1 MKTKLLKALSER
13 CKDMG
18 LTSKALDELVE
29 IGSEGLAT
37 DASDEDIEK
46 SAIALARYAKLTQ
59 AEITRK
65 TSGKR
70 NKQSSSNNAQSGNE
84 GDEGDNN
91 STAANDIQ
99 AMIDARF
106 KKYDERVLALESE
119 NAALKK
125 EKAQAERQSEIAD
138 KAKKLGIPDYLVRR
152 MSFADDADIDKELEA
167 VRQDMVN
174 NNLVPK
180 SAAHES
186 GKVEEAMKADA
197 KAWANTLPSMSW
209 ESTRLLSNL

>member
-1 MKTKLLKALSER
+1 MKKKLMKALSER

-37 DASDEDIEK
+37 DASDEDIDK

-70 NKQSSSNNAQSGNE
+70 TKSQSQNAQSSNE
-84 GDEGDNN
+84 GDEGDDNT
-91 STAANDIQ
+91 TAATDIQ

-125 EKAQAERQSEIAD
+125 EKAQAERSATIAE

-167 VRQDMVN
+167 VRQEMVN
-174 NNLVPK
+174 DNLMPK

-186 GKVEEAMKADA
+186 GKIEEAMKADA
-197 KAWANTLPSMSW
+197 QSWAKSLPSAVPQS
-209 ESTRLLSNL
+209 

>member
-1 MKTKLLKALSER
+1 MNAKLLKALSER

-18 LTSKALDELVE
+18 LTSRALDELTE
-29 IGSEGLAT
+29 IGSEGLAN

-46 SAIALARYAKLTQ
+46 SAIALSRYAKLTQ

-70 NKQSSSNNAQSGNE
+70 NKQSSSNNTQSSNE
-84 GDEGDNN
+84 GDEGDNT
-91 STAANDIQ
+91 TAANDIQ

-125 EKAQAERQSEIAD
+125 EKAQAERRATIAE
-138 KAKKLGIPDYLVRR
+138 KAKKLGIPVWK
-152 MSFADDADIDKELEA
+152 FGGA
-167 VRQDMVN
+167 
-174 NNLVPK
+174 
-180 SAAHES
+180 
-186 GKVEEAMKADA
+186 
-197 KAWANTLPSMSW
+197 
-209 ESTRLLSNL
+209 

>member
-1 MKTKLLKALSER
+1 MNAKLLKALSER

-18 LTSKALDELVE
+18 LTSRALDELTE
-29 IGSEGLAT
+29 IGSEGLAN

-46 SAIALARYAKLTQ
+46 SAIALSRYAKLTQ

-70 NKQSSSNNAQSGNE
+70 NKQSSSNNTQSSNE
-84 GDEGDNN
+84 GDEGDNT
-91 STAANDIQ
+91 TAANDIQ

-119 NAALKK
+119 NVALKK
-125 EKAQAERQSEIAD
+125 EKAQAKRSATIAE

-167 VRQDMVN
+167 VRQEMVN
-174 NNLVPK
+174 DNLMPK

-186 GKVEEAMKADA
+186 GKIEEAMKADA
-197 KAWANTLPSMSW
+197 KSWAQSLPSA
-209 ESTRLLSNL
+209 NAQQ

>member
-1 MKTKLLKALSER
+1 MNAKLLKALSER

-18 LTSKALDELVE
+18 LTSRALDELTE
-29 IGSEGLAT
+29 IGSEGLAN

-46 SAIALARYAKLTQ
+46 SAIALSRYAKLTQ

-70 NKQSSSNNAQSGNE
+70 NKQSSSNNTQSSNE
-84 GDEGDNN
+84 GDEGDNT
-91 STAANDIQ
+91 TAANDIQ

-125 EKAQAERQSEIAD
+125 EKAQAERSATIAE

-152 MSFADDADIDKELEA
+152 MSFADDADIDKELET
-167 VRQDMVN
+167 VRQEMVN
-174 NNLVPK
+174 DNLMPK

-186 GKVEEAMKADA
+186 GKIEEAMKADA
-197 KAWANTLPSMSW
+197 KSWAQSLPSA
-209 ESTRLLSNL
+209 NAQQ

>member
-1 MKTKLLKALSER
+1 MNAKLLKALSER

-18 LTSKALDELVE
+18 LTSRALDELTE
-29 IGSEGLAT
+29 IGSEGLAN

-46 SAIALARYAKLTQ
+46 SAIALSRYAKLTQ

-70 NKQSSSNNAQSGNE
+70 NKQSSSNNTQSSNE
-84 GDEGDNN
+84 GDEGDKT
-91 STAANDIQ
+91 TAANDIQ

-125 EKAQAERQSEIAD
+125 QKAQAERSATIAE

-167 VRQDMVN
+167 VRQEMVN
-174 NNLVPK
+174 DNLMPK

-186 GKVEEAMKADA
+186 GKIEEAMKADA
-197 KAWANTLPSMSW
+197 KSWAQSLPSA
-209 ESTRLLSNL
+209 NAQQ

>member
-1 MKTKLLKALSER
+1 MNAKLLKALSER

-18 LTSKALDELVE
+18 LTSRALDELTE
-29 IGSEGLAT
+29 IGSEGLAN

-46 SAIALARYAKLTQ
+46 SAIALSRYAKLTQ

-70 NKQSSSNNAQSGNE
+70 NKQSSSNNTQSSNE
-84 GDEGDNN
+84 GDEGDNT
-91 STAANDIQ
+91 TAANDIQ

-125 EKAQAERQSEIAD
+125 EKAQAERSATIAD

-167 VRQDMVN
+167 VRQEMVN
-174 NNLVPK
+174 DNLMPK

-186 GKVEEAMKADA
+186 GKIEEAMKADA
-197 KAWANTLPSMSW
+197 KSWAQSLPSA
-209 ESTRLLSNL
+209 NAQQ

>member
-1 MKTKLLKALSER
+1 MNAKLLKALSER

-18 LTSKALDELVE
+18 LTSRALDELTE
-29 IGSEGLAT
+29 IGSEGLAN

-46 SAIALARYAKLTQ
+46 SAIALSRYAKLTQ

-70 NKQSSSNNAQSGNE
+70 NKQSSSNNTQSSNE
-84 GDEGDNN
+84 GDEGDNT
-91 STAANDIQ
+91 TAANDIQ

-125 EKAQAERQSEIAD
+125 QKAQAERSATIAE

-167 VRQDMVN
+167 VRQEMVN
-174 NNLVPK
+174 DNLMPK

-186 GKVEEAMKADA
+186 GKIEEAMKADA
-197 KAWANTLPSMSW
+197 KSWAQSLPSAVPQS
-209 ESTRLLSNL
+209 

>member
-1 MKTKLLKALSER
+1 MNAKLLKALSER

-18 LTSKALDELVE
+18 LTSRALDELTE
-29 IGSEGLAT
+29 IGSEGLAN

-46 SAIALARYAKLTQ
+46 SAIALSRYAKLTQ

-70 NKQSSSNNAQSGNE
+70 NKQSSSNNTQSSNE
-84 GDEGDNN
+84 GDEGDNT
-91 STAANDIQ
+91 TAANDIQ
-99 AMIDARF
+99 AMIDARL

-125 EKAQAERQSEIAD
+125 QKAQAERSATIAE

-167 VRQDMVN
+167 VRQEMVN
-174 NNLVPK
+174 DNLMPK

-186 GKVEEAMKADA
+186 GKIEEAMKADA
-197 KAWANTLPSMSW
+197 KSWAQSLPSA
-209 ESTRLLSNL
+209 NAQQ

>member
-1 MKTKLLKALSER
+1 MNAKLLKALSER

-18 LTSKALDELVE
+18 LTSRALDELTE
-29 IGSEGLAT
+29 IGSEGLAN

-46 SAIALARYAKLTQ
+46 SAIALSRYAKLTQ

-70 NKQSSSNNAQSGNE
+70 NKQSSSNNTQSSNE
-84 GDEGDNN
+84 GDEGDN

-125 EKAQAERQSEIAD
+125 EKAQAERSATIAE

-152 MSFADDADIDKELEA
+152 MSFADDADIDKELET
-167 VRQDMVN
+167 VRQEMVN
-174 NNLVPK
+174 DNLMPK

-186 GKVEEAMKADA
+186 GKIEEAMKADA
-197 KAWANTLPSMSW
+197 KSWAQSLPSA
-209 ESTRLLSNL
+209 NAQQ

>member
-1 MKTKLLKALSER
+1 MNAKLLKALSER

-18 LTSKALDELVE
+18 LTSRALDELTE
-29 IGSEGLAT
+29 IGSEGLAN

-46 SAIALARYAKLTQ
+46 SAIALSRYAKLTQ

-70 NKQSSSNNAQSGNE
+70 NKQSSSNNTQSGNE
-84 GDEGDNN
+84 GDEGDDNT
-91 STAANDIQ
+91 TAATDIQ

-125 EKAQAERQSEIAD
+125 EKAQAERSATIAE

-167 VRQDMVN
+167 VRQEMVN
-174 NNLVPK
+174 DNLMPK

-186 GKVEEAMKADA
+186 GKIEEAMKADA
-197 KAWANTLPSMSW
+197 QSWAQSLPSASAQQ
-209 ESTRLLSNL
+209 

>member
-1 MKTKLLKALSER
+1 MKKKLLKALSER

-37 DASDEDIEK
+37 DASDEDIDK

-70 NKQSSSNNAQSGNE
+70 TKSQSQNAQSGNE
-84 GDEGDNN
+84 GDEGDDNT
-91 STAANDIQ
+91 TAANDIQ

-125 EKAQAERQSEIAD
+125 EKAQAERSATIAE

-152 MSFADDADIDKELEA
+152 MSFADDADIDKELET
-167 VRQDMVN
+167 VRQEMVN
-174 NNLVPK
+174 DNLMPK

-186 GKVEEAMKADA
+186 GKIEEAMKADA
-197 KAWANTLPSMSW
+197 HSWAQSLPSASAQQ
-209 ESTRLLSNL
+209 

>member
-1 MKTKLLKALSER
+1 MKKKLLKALSER

-18 LTSKALDELVE
+18 LTSKALDELVD

-37 DASDEDIEK
+37 DASDEDIDK

-70 NKQSSSNNAQSGNE
+70 KSQSQQAQSDNE
-84 GDEGDNN
+84 GDNEGDNN

-125 EKAQAERQSEIAD
+125 EKAQAERASSIAE

-167 VRQDMVN
+167 VRQEMVN
-174 NNLVPK
+174 DNLMPK

-197 KAWANTLPSMSW
+197 QSWAKTLPSAVPQS
-209 ESTRLLSNL
+209 

>member
-1 MKTKLLKALSER
+1 MNAKLLKALSER

-18 LTSKALDELVE
+18 LTSRALDELTE
-29 IGSEGLAT
+29 IGSEGLAN

-46 SAIALARYAKLTQ
+46 SAIALSRYAKLTQ

-70 NKQSSSNNAQSGNE
+70 NKQSSSNNTQSSNE
-84 GDEGDNN
+84 GDEGDNT
-91 STAANDIQ
+91 TAANDIQ

-125 EKAQAERQSEIAD
+125 EKAQAERRATIAE

-152 MSFADDADIDKELEA
+152 MSFADDADIDKELET
-167 VRQDMVN
+167 VRQEMVN
-174 NNLVPK
+174 DNLMPK

-186 GKVEEAMKADA
+186 GKIEEAMKADA
-197 KAWANTLPSMSW
+197 KSWAQSLPSA
-209 ESTRLLSNL
+209 NAQQ

>member
-1 MKTKLLKALSER
+1 MNAKLLKALSER

-18 LTSKALDELVE
+18 LTSRALDELTE
-29 IGSEGLAT
+29 IGSEGLAN

-46 SAIALARYAKLTQ
+46 SAIALSRYAKLTQ

-70 NKQSSSNNAQSGNE
+70 NKQSSSNNTQSSNE
-84 GDEGDNN
+84 GDEGDNT
-91 STAANDIQ
+91 TAANDIQ

-125 EKAQAERQSEIAD
+125 QKAQAERSATIAE

-152 MSFADDADIDKELEA
+152 MSFADDADIDKELET
-167 VRQDMVN
+167 VRQEMVN
-174 NNLVPK
+174 DNLMPK

-186 GKVEEAMKADA
+186 GKIEEAMKADA
-197 KAWANTLPSMSW
+197 KSWAQSLPSA
-209 ESTRLLSNL
+209 NAQQ

>member
-1 MKTKLLKALSER
+1 MNAKLLKALSER

-18 LTSKALDELVE
+18 LTSRALDELTE
-29 IGSEGLAT
+29 IGSEGLAN
-37 DASDEDIEK
+37 DASNEDIEK
-46 SAIALARYAKLTQ
+46 SAIALSRYAKLTQ

-70 NKQSSSNNAQSGNE
+70 NKQSSSNNTQSSNE
-84 GDEGDNN
+84 GDEGDNT
-91 STAANDIQ
+91 TAANDIQ

-125 EKAQAERQSEIAD
+125 EKAQAERSATIAE

-167 VRQDMVN
+167 VRQEMVN
-174 NNLVPK
+174 DNLMPK

-186 GKVEEAMKADA
+186 GKIEEAMKADA
-197 KAWANTLPSMSW
+197 KSWAQSLPSA
-209 ESTRLLSNL
+209 NAQQ

>member
-1 MKTKLLKALSER
+1 MNAKLLKALSER

-18 LTSKALDELVE
+18 LTSRALDELTE
-29 IGSEGLAT
+29 IGSEGLAN

-46 SAIALARYAKLTQ
+46 SAIALSRYAKLTQ

-70 NKQSSSNNAQSGNE
+70 NTQSSSNNTQSSNE
-84 GDEGDNN
+84 GDEGDNT
-91 STAANDIQ
+91 TAANDIQ

-125 EKAQAERQSEIAD
+125 EKAQAERRATIAE

-152 MSFADDADIDKELEA
+152 MSFADDADIDKELET
-167 VRQDMVN
+167 VRQEMVN
-174 NNLVPK
+174 DNLMPK

-186 GKVEEAMKADA
+186 GKIEEAMKADA
-197 KAWANTLPSMSW
+197 KSWAQSLPSA
-209 ESTRLLSNL
+209 NAQQ

>member
-1 MKTKLLKALSER
+1 MKKKLLKALSER

-18 LTSKALDELVE
+18 LTSKALDELVD

-37 DASDEDIEK
+37 DASDEDIDK

-70 NKQSSSNNAQSGNE
+70 KSQSQQAQSDNE
-84 GDEGDNN
+84 GDNEGDNN

-125 EKAQAERQSEIAD
+125 EKAQAERASSIAE
-138 KAKKLGIPDYLVRR
+138 KAKKLGIPDYLPE
-152 MSFADDADIDKELEA
+152 AKAYDADIDKELEA
-167 VRQDMVN
+167 VRQEMVN
-174 NNLVPK
+174 DNLMPK

-197 KAWANTLPSMSW
+197 QSWAKTLPSAVPQS
-209 ESTRLLSNL
+209 

>member
-1 MKTKLLKALSER
+1 MKKKLLKALSER

-37 DASDEDIEK
+37 DASDEDIDK

-70 NKQSSSNNAQSGNE
+70 TKSQSQNAQSGNE
-84 GDEGDNN
+84 GDEGDDNT
-91 STAANDIQ
+91 TAANDIQ

-125 EKAQAERQSEIAD
+125 EKAQAERRATIAE

-152 MSFADDADIDKELEA
+152 MSFADDADIDKELET
-167 VRQDMVN
+167 VRQEMVN
-174 NNLVPK
+174 DNLMPK

-186 GKVEEAMKADA
+186 GKIEEAMKADA
-197 KAWANTLPSMSW
+197 HSWAQSLPSASAQQ
-209 ESTRLLSNL
+209 

>member
-1 MKTKLLKALSER
+1 MNAKLLKALSER

-18 LTSKALDELVE
+18 LTSRALDELTE
-29 IGSEGLAT
+29 IGSEGLAN

-46 SAIALARYAKLTQ
+46 SAIALSRYAKLTQ

-70 NKQSSSNNAQSGNE
+70 NKQSSSNNTQSSNE
-84 GDEGDNN
+84 GDEGDNT
-91 STAANDIQ
+91 TAANDIQ

-125 EKAQAERQSEIAD
+125 QKAQAERSATIAE

-167 VRQDMVN
+167 VRQEMVN
-174 NNLVPK
+174 DNLMPK

-186 GKVEEAMKADA
+186 GKIEEAMKADA
-197 KAWANTLPSMSW
+197 QSWAKTLPSAVPQS
-209 ESTRLLSNL
+209 

>member
-1 MKTKLLKALSER
+1 MNAKLLKALSER

-18 LTSKALDELVE
+18 LTSRALDELTE
-29 IGSEGLAT
+29 IGSEGLAN

-46 SAIALARYAKLTQ
+46 SAIALSRYSKLTQ

-70 NKQSSSNNAQSGNE
+70 NKQSSSNNTQSSNE
-84 GDEGDNN
+84 GDEGDNT
-91 STAANDIQ
+91 TAANDIQ

-125 EKAQAERQSEIAD
+125 QKAQAERSATIAE

-167 VRQDMVN
+167 VRQEMVN
-174 NNLVPK
+174 DNLMPK

-186 GKVEEAMKADA
+186 GKIEEAMKADA
-197 KAWANTLPSMSW
+197 KSWAQSLPSA
-209 ESTRLLSNL
+209 NAQQ

>member
-1 MKTKLLKALSER
+1 MKKKLLKALSER

-37 DASDEDIEK
+37 DASDEDIDK

-70 NKQSSSNNAQSGNE
+70 TKSQSQNAQSGNE
-84 GDEGDNN
+84 GDEGDDNT
-91 STAANDIQ
+91 TAANDIQ

-125 EKAQAERQSEIAD
+125 EKAQAERSATIAE

-167 VRQDMVN
+167 VRQEMVN
-174 NNLVPK
+174 DNLMPK

-186 GKVEEAMKADA
+186 GKIEEAMKADA
-197 KAWANTLPSMSW
+197 HSWAQSLPSASAQQ
-209 ESTRLLSNL
+209 

>member
-1 MKTKLLKALSER
+1 MKKKLLKALSER

-18 LTSKALDELVE
+18 LTSKALDELVD

-37 DASDEDIEK
+37 DASDEDIDK

-70 NKQSSSNNAQSGNE
+70 KSQSQQAQSDNE
-84 GDEGDNN
+84 GDNEGDNN

-125 EKAQAERQSEIAD
+125 EKAQAERASSIAE

-167 VRQDMVN
+167 VRQEMVN
-174 NNLVPK
+174 DNLMPK

-197 KAWANTLPSMSW
+197 QSWAKSLPSAVPQS
-209 ESTRLLSNL
+209 

>member
-1 MKTKLLKALSER
+1 MNAKLLKALSER

-18 LTSKALDELVE
+18 LTSRALDELTE
-29 IGSEGLAT
+29 IGSEGLAN

-46 SAIALARYAKLTQ
+46 SAIALSRYAKLTQ

-70 NKQSSSNNAQSGNE
+70 NKQSSSNNTQSSNE
-84 GDEGDNN
+84 GDEGDNT
-91 STAANDIQ
+91 TAANDIQ
-99 AMIDARF
+99 AMIDARI

-125 EKAQAERQSEIAD
+125 QKAQAERSATIAE

-167 VRQDMVN
+167 VRQEMVN
-174 NNLVPK
+174 DNLMPK

-186 GKVEEAMKADA
+186 GKIEEAMKADA
-197 KAWANTLPSMSW
+197 KSWAQSLPSA
-209 ESTRLLSNL
+209 NAQQ

>member
-1 MKTKLLKALSER
+1 MNAKLLKALSER

-18 LTSKALDELVE
+18 LTSRALDELTE
-29 IGSEGLAT
+29 IGSEGLAN

-46 SAIALARYAKLTQ
+46 SAIALSRYAKLTQ

-70 NKQSSSNNAQSGNE
+70 NKQSSSNNTQSSNE
-84 GDEGDNN
+84 GDEGDNT
-91 STAANDIQ
+91 TAANDIQ

-106 KKYDERVLALESE
+106 KKYDEHVLALESE

-125 EKAQAERQSEIAD
+125 EKAQAERSATIAE

-167 VRQDMVN
+167 VRQEMVN
-174 NNLVPK
+174 DNLMPK

-186 GKVEEAMKADA
+186 GKIEEAMKADA
-197 KAWANTLPSMSW
+197 KSWAQSLPSA
-209 ESTRLLSNL
+209 NAQQ

>member
-1 MKTKLLKALSER
+1 MKKKLLKALSER

-37 DASDEDIEK
+37 DASDEDIDK

-70 NKQSSSNNAQSGNE
+70 KSQSQQAQSDNE
-84 GDEGDNN
+84 GDNEGDNN

-125 EKAQAERQSEIAD
+125 EKAQAERASSIAE

-167 VRQDMVN
+167 VRQEMVN
-174 NNLVPK
+174 DNLMPK
-180 SAAHES
+180 SATHES

-197 KAWANTLPSMSW
+197 QSWAKTLPSAVPQS
-209 ESTRLLSNL
+209 

>member
-1 MKTKLLKALSER
+1 MNAKLLKALSER

-18 LTSKALDELVE
+18 LTSRALDELTE
-29 IGSEGLAT
+29 IGSEGLAN

-46 SAIALARYAKLTQ
+46 SAIALSRYAKLTQ

-70 NKQSSSNNAQSGNE
+70 NKQSSSNNTQSSNE
-84 GDEGDNN
+84 GDEGDNT
-91 STAANDIQ
+91 TAANDIQ

-125 EKAQAERQSEIAD
+125 EKAQAERSATIAE

-167 VRQDMVN
+167 VRQEMVN
-174 NNLVPK
+174 DNLMPK

-186 GKVEEAMKADA
+186 GKIEEAMKADA
-197 KAWANTLPSMSW
+197 KSWAQSLPSA
-209 ESTRLLSNL
+209 NAQQ

>member
-1 MKTKLLKALSER
+1 MKKKLLKALSER

-18 LTSKALDELVE
+18 LTSKALDELVD

-37 DASDEDIEK
+37 DASDEDIDK

-70 NKQSSSNNAQSGNE
+70 KSQSQQAQSDNE
-84 GDEGDNN
+84 GDNEGDNN

-106 KKYDERVLALESE
+106 KKYDGRVLALESE

-125 EKAQAERQSEIAD
+125 EKAQAERASSIAE

-167 VRQDMVN
+167 VRQEMVN
-174 NNLVPK
+174 DNLMPK

-197 KAWANTLPSMSW
+197 QSWAKTLPSAVPQS
-209 ESTRLLSNL
+209 

>member
-1 MKTKLLKALSER
+1 MNAKLLKALSER

-18 LTSKALDELVE
+18 LTSRALDELTE
-29 IGSEGLAT
+29 IGSEGLAN

-46 SAIALARYAKLTQ
+46 SAIALSRYAKLTQ

-70 NKQSSSNNAQSGNE
+70 NKQSSSNNTQSSNE
-84 GDEGDNN
+84 GDEGDNT
-91 STAANDIQ
+91 TAANDIQ

-106 KKYDERVLALESE
+106 KKYDERVLALERE

-125 EKAQAERQSEIAD
+125 EKAQAERSATIAD

-152 MSFADDADIDKELEA
+152 MSFADDADIDKELET
-167 VRQDMVN
+167 VRQEMVN
-174 NNLVPK
+174 DNLMPK

-186 GKVEEAMKADA
+186 GKIEEAMKADA
-197 KAWANTLPSMSW
+197 KSWAQSLPSA
-209 ESTRLLSNL
+209 NAQQ

>member
-1 MKTKLLKALSER
+1 MNAKLLKALSER

-18 LTSKALDELVE
+18 LTSRALDELTE
-29 IGSEGLAT
+29 IGSEGLAN

-46 SAIALARYAKLTQ
+46 SAIALSRYAKLTQ

-70 NKQSSSNNAQSGNE
+70 NKQSSSNNTQSSNE
-84 GDEGDNN
+84 GDEGDNT
-91 STAANDIQ
+91 TAANDIQ

-125 EKAQAERQSEIAD
+125 QKAQAERSATIAE

-167 VRQDMVN
+167 VRQEMVN
-174 NNLVPK
+174 DNLMPK

-186 GKVEEAMKADA
+186 GKIEEAMKADA
-197 KAWANTLPSMSW
+197 KSWAQSLPSA
-209 ESTRLLSNL
+209 NAQQ

>member
-1 MKTKLLKALSER
+1 
-13 CKDMG
+13 MG

-37 DASDEDIEK
+37 DASDEDIDK

-70 NKQSSSNNAQSGNE
+70 KSQSQQAQSGDNE
-84 GDEGDNN
+84 GDNEGDG
-91 STAANDIQ
+91 TTTANDIQ

-125 EKAQAERQSEIAD
+125 EKAQAERSATIAE

-174 NNLVPK
+174 NNLMPK

-186 GKVEEAMKADA
+186 GKIEEAMKADA
-197 KAWANTLPSMSW
+197 QSWAKSLPSAVPQS
-209 ESTRLLSNL
+209 

>member
-1 MKTKLLKALSER
+1 MKKKLLKALSER

-37 DASDEDIEK
+37 DASDEDIDK

-70 NKQSSSNNAQSGNE
+70 TKSQSQNAQSGNE
-84 GDEGDNN
+84 GDEGDDNT
-91 STAANDIQ
+91 TAANDIQ

-125 EKAQAERQSEIAD
+125 EKAQAERSATIAE

-167 VRQDMVN
+167 VRQEMVN
-174 NNLVPK
+174 DNLMPK

-186 GKVEEAMKADA
+186 GKIEEAMKADA
-197 KAWANTLPSMSW
+197 QAWAKTLPSMS
-209 ESTRLLSNL
+209 

>member
-1 MKTKLLKALSER
+1 MNAKLLKALSER

-18 LTSKALDELVE
+18 LTSRALDELTE
-29 IGSEGLAT
+29 IGSEGLAN

-46 SAIALARYAKLTQ
+46 SAIALSRYAKLTQ

-70 NKQSSSNNAQSGNE
+70 NKQSSSNNTQSSNE
-84 GDEGDNN
+84 GDEGDK

-125 EKAQAERQSEIAD
+125 EKAQAERSATIAE

-152 MSFADDADIDKELEA
+152 MSFADDADIDKELET
-167 VRQDMVN
+167 VRQEMVN
-174 NNLVPK
+174 DNLMPK

-186 GKVEEAMKADA
+186 GKIEEAMKADA
-197 KAWANTLPSMSW
+197 ISWAQSLPSA
-209 ESTRLLSNL
+209 NAQQ

>member
-1 MKTKLLKALSER
+1 MNAKLLKALSER

-18 LTSKALDELVE
+18 LTSRALDELTE
-29 IGSEGLAT
+29 IGSEGLAN

-46 SAIALARYAKLTQ
+46 SAIALSRYAKLTQ

-70 NKQSSSNNAQSGNE
+70 NKQSSSNNTQSSNE
-84 GDEGDNN
+84 GDEGDN

-119 NAALKK
+119 NVALKK
-125 EKAQAERQSEIAD
+125 EKAQAKRSATIAE

-167 VRQDMVN
+167 VRQEMVN
-174 NNLVPK
+174 DNLMPK

-186 GKVEEAMKADA
+186 GKIEEAMKADA
-197 KAWANTLPSMSW
+197 KSWAQSLPSA
-209 ESTRLLSNL
+209 NAQQ

>member
-1 MKTKLLKALSER
+1 MNAKLLKALSER

-18 LTSKALDELVE
+18 LTSRALDELTE
-29 IGSEGLAT
+29 IGSEGLAN

-46 SAIALARYAKLTQ
+46 SAIALSRYAKLTQ

-70 NKQSSSNNAQSGNE
+70 NKQSSSNNTQSSNE
-84 GDEGDNN
+84 GDEGDK

-125 EKAQAERQSEIAD
+125 QKAQAERSATIAE

-167 VRQDMVN
+167 VRQEMVN
-174 NNLVPK
+174 DNLMPK

-186 GKVEEAMKADA
+186 GKIEEAMKADA
-197 KAWANTLPSMSW
+197 KSWAQSLPSA
-209 ESTRLLSNL
+209 NAQQ

>member
-1 MKTKLLKALSER
+1 MNAKLLKALSER

-18 LTSKALDELVE
+18 LTSRALDELTE
-29 IGSEGLAT
+29 IGSEGLAN

-46 SAIALARYAKLTQ
+46 SAIALSRYAKLTQ

-70 NKQSSSNNAQSGNE
+70 NKQSSSNNTQSSNE
-84 GDEGDNN
+84 GDEGDN
-91 STAANDIQ
+91 TTTANDIQ

-125 EKAQAERQSEIAD
+125 EKAQAERSATIAE

-174 NNLVPK
+174 NNLMPK

-186 GKVEEAMKADA
+186 GKIEEAMKADA
-197 KAWANTLPSMSW
+197 QSWAKSLPSAVPQS
-209 ESTRLLSNL
+209 